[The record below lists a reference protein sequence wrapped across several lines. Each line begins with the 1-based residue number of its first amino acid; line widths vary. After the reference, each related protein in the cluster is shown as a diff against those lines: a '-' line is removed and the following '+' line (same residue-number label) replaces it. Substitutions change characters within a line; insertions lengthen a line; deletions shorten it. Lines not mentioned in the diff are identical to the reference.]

1 MRFILRRLAFYVA
14 TAWIAI
20 TINFIIPRLM
30 PGNPVI
36 ELFNWLRIT
45 ATPGAIKAFDIAF
58 GVSTR
63 EGLTGQYW
71 SYLGQLAHG
80 NLGISI
86 TYYPTTVGS
95 VIGQALPW
103 TVALLGVATVL
114 SFLIGTLLGMFSATR
129 RGSVFADSL
138 VPVTSLL
145 SAIPYFWLGLVVL
158 TFFAVDLG
166 WFPLNGGSN
175 PGVPIGLSWA
185 FMHSARLPFQK
196 SLP

>member
-1 MRFILRRLAFYVA
+1 MKFILRRLAFYMA
-14 TAWIAI
+14 TAWVAI
-20 TINFIIPRLM
+20 TINFILPRLM
-30 PGNPVI
+30 PGNPVL
-36 ELFNWLRIT
+36 ELFNRLRIT
-45 ATPGAIKAFDIAF
+45 ATPGAIRAFDIAF

-86 TYYPTTVGS
+86 TYNPTTVAS

-129 RGSVFADSL
+129 RDAYPASGRSTGRGS
-138 VPVTSLL
+138 
-145 SAIPYFWLGLVVL
+145 
-158 TFFAVDLG
+158 
-166 WFPLNGGSN
+166 
-175 PGVPIGLSWA
+175 
-185 FMHSARLPFQK
+185 
-196 SLP
+196 SLPGTRSVTRAPCPSSLRTTTSRGALTS